1 MKFSHEMV
9 VCIVNDGFSESVMTV
24 AKKVGARGGTVINA
38 KGTAS
43 MEAEKFFN
51 ITVQPEKE
59 IVMIVVPSTIKNELL
74 TALYK
79 EVGLDSPGQG
89 IAFSL
94 PIDKAVGLA
103 SPVENKEETK
113 EEIKEEEK

>member
-9 VCIVNDGFSESVMTV
+9 LCIVNDGFSESVMTV

-38 KGTAS
+38 KGTANT
-43 MEAEKFFN
+43 EAEKFFN

-59 IVMIVVPSTIKNELL
+59 IVMIVVPSSIKNELL

-103 SPVENKEETK
+103 TPTQEKNET
-113 EEIKEEEK
+113 ESDEK

>member
-9 VCIVNDGFSESVMTV
+9 VCIVNDGFADSVMTV

-38 KGTAS
+38 KGTANA
-43 MEAEKFFN
+43 EAEKFFN

-59 IVMIVVPSTIKNELL
+59 IVLIVVPVSIKNELL

-79 EVGLDSPGQG
+79 EVGLNSPGQG

-103 SPVENKEETK
+103 SPIQDKAEENA
-113 EEIKEEEK
+113 EEK

>member
-1 MKFSHEMV
+1 MYSKSRFFG
-9 VCIVNDGFSESVMTV
+9 IGYDGCQK
-24 AKKVGARGGTVINA
+24 AGARGGTVINA
-38 KGTAS
+38 KGTANL
-43 MEAEKFFN
+43 EAEKFFN

-59 IVMIVVPSTIKNELL
+59 IVMIVVPSAIKNELL

-103 SPVENKEETK
+103 SPVQDKPAEQKSED
-113 EEIKEEEK
+113 EKK

>member
-1 MKFSHEMV
+1 MKFSYEMV
-9 VCIVNDGFSESVMTV
+9 VCIVNHGFSESVMTV
-24 AKKVGARGGTVINA
+24 AKKAGARGGTVINA
-38 KGTAS
+38 KGTAN

-59 IVMIVVPSTIKNELL
+59 IVMIVVPSSIKNELL

-94 PIDKAVGLA
+94 PIDQAVGLA
-103 SPVENKEETK
+103 TPTAETEDK
-113 EEIKEEEK
+113 KDEEK

>member
-9 VCIVNDGFSESVMTV
+9 VCIVNDGFSESVMAV
-24 AKKVGARGGTVINA
+24 ARKVGARGGTVVNA
-38 KGTAS
+38 KGTANT
-43 MEAEKFFN
+43 EAEKFFN

-59 IVMIVVPSTIKNELL
+59 IVMIVVPSAIKNELM

-103 SPVENKEETK
+103 SPT
-113 EEIKEEEK
+113 EEKGETPVQEK